1 MKYYCLL
8 IQFIILKQSCQT
20 RRCFS
25 YLLPHFSLCRSRT
38 QKLADS
44 QIACQCVFCY
54 FIFIKITVQ
63 RQKKC
68 TTILSEYIDSLA
80 STEGENVL
88 IYLVLLS
95 LEDTPPKQN
104 LKWRINVY
112 SQLKFSQNCQKS
124 FWNNEGFFCLLSPC
138 FWFLKLMVRIS
149 TQGNYSEEQLCG
161 IEELIKFYVDFFHY
175 EHRVLLGTIVLFEFL
190 QLHV

>member
-1 MKYYCLL
+1 M
-8 IQFIILKQSCQT
+8 
-20 RRCFS
+20 
-25 YLLPHFSLCRSRT
+25 
-38 QKLADS
+38 
-44 QIACQCVFCY
+44 
-54 FIFIKITVQ
+54 Q

-175 EHRVLLGTIVLFEFL
+175 EHSLARHNSSLWIFTATCIGVELKQFEISLKWSFTDLLN
-190 QLHV
+190 HHH